1 MVASGKA
8 CGASSVFAPI
18 GPRSQKHH
26 SDHKEW
32 PRLSLRCGIRVAC
45 PHGHRTAS
53 GLSKCLCAWG
63 KGEGGRQTR
72 GPLPWGH
79 AAPPTRVDGVGGV
92 SCPPSGGCARPVEP
106 IPARVQENTAETAKP
121 SQAELNR
128 SHPLVCESE
137 KEAHVFLVTGG
148 LEVLDDTAQQD
159 QQPSPHSTAV
169 ALRGRTVL
177 GHQSGRL
184 QGHYAQ
190 PLGMAFVLIQTL
202 FAFSK
207 CHQLVTVAPGGLV
220 EWELESHWATAWV
233 LLLM

>member
-1 MVASGKA
+1 ML
-8 CGASSVFAPI
+8 P
-18 GPRSQKHH
+18 
-26 SDHKEW
+26 
-32 PRLSLRCGIRVAC
+32 LSL
-45 PHGHRTAS
+45 PPS
-53 GLSKCLCAWG
+53 GLAHKSTTVTTRSGPDSPCVVELGLHVLMVTAQHRDYPNASVP
-63 KGEGGRQTR
+63 GGRGAGGGGRPTW

-106 IPARVQENTAETAKP
+106 IPARMQENTAETAKP